1 MPRDGTATRTAIMD
15 AAETLILE
23 RGYAGTPIDDV
34 LAIAGVTKGAFFHHF
49 ATKQELAHALID
61 RYARLDLMHL
71 DQKMARAEELSTD
84 PLQQLLVFVGLFRED
99 AIELTQPYPGC
110 LMGSYCYEA
119 GLFDQTVLDIIGD
132 TMLAWRERILAKLRE
147 TAERHPPRREVDLES
162 LADQITV
169 VFEGSYILSKVVD
182 DPQVVAAQLTH
193 HRTYL
198 ELLFAPSSQQP

>member
-23 RGYAGTPIDDV
+23 RGYAGTPIDD
-34 LAIAGVTKGAFFHHF
+34 LLDIAGVTKGAFFHHF
-49 ATKQELAHALID
+49 SSKQELAHALIE
-61 RYARLDLMHL
+61 RYARLDLGHL
-71 DQKMARAEELSTD
+71 DQKMQRAEELSTD
-84 PLQQLLVFVGLFRED
+84 PLQQLLVFIGLFREE
-99 AIELTQPYPGC
+99 AAALTQPYPGC

-119 GLFDQTVLDIIGD
+119 GLFDQAVLDIIRD
-132 TMLAWRERILAKLRE
+132 TMMTWRQRILEKLRE
-147 TAERHPPRREVDLES
+147 VAERHPPTREVDLES

-169 VFEGSYILSKVVD
+169 VFEGAYILSKVVD

-198 ELLFAPSSQQP
+198 ELLFAPARQQP